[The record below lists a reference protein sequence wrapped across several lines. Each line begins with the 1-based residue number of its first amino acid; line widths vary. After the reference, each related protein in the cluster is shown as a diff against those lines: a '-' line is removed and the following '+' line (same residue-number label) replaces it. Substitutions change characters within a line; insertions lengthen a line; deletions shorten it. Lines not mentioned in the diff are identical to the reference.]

1 MRENNQL
8 LIKENRFKIELIA
21 TLNLTSIWNEELLC
35 IRKYYSIKNEE
46 YKELV
51 LMEELNE
58 MNSFQAEYYTIF
70 KTWDKMM
77 VEIKNVSNFD
87 FLADNNPKKKMPEL
101 LHYYPVFIQDSYK
114 KIFLEILM
122 QEIEGYTLIDF
133 SKIALRQLRYWKKA
147 CEI

>member
-1 MRENNQL
+1 MKQNNQL

-21 TLNLTSIWNEELLC
+21 TLNLVSITNEELLC
-35 IRKYYSIKNEE
+35 IRKYYLVKNEE

-58 MNSFQAEYYTIF
+58 MNNFQAEYYTIF
-70 KTWDKMM
+70 NTWNKMI
-77 VEIKNVSNFD
+77 VEIKNVSNHD
-87 FLADNNPKKKMPEL
+87 YLTDDDPKKKMPEL
-101 LHYYPVFIQDSYK
+101 LHYYPVFIHNSYK